1 MDLDYNISSLPN
13 FLFSFLV
20 FGFEES
26 LTIFILGQGSV
37 HLRLWVQVAGRPEG
51 GLSDQR
57 PVVRGS
63 AQVQQVVRLD
73 IWIYYDTFYEPLR
86 VS

>member
-1 MDLDYNISSLPN
+1 MPAFESIQFSQVV
-13 FLFSFLV
+13 FLHL
-20 FGFEES
+20 
-26 LTIFILGQGSV
+26 IFILGQGSV

-57 PVVRGS
+57 AVVWGS

-73 IWIYYDTFYEPLR
+73 ISIYYDTFYEPLR